1 MKRSLCPRAVAALGV
16 TLILLI
22 LALPSV
28 PAAAAV
34 DPSLLAGLE
43 ARSIGP
49 AAMSGRIAAIE
60 SSSAHP
66 EIVYVG
72 AATGGVWKTT
82 DGGTTWNPIFDDQ
95 PVASIGAIALDPQN
109 PDVVWVGTG
118 EGNPRNSVSVG
129 NGVYKSLDGGHTWK
143 HLGLDKTEHIDRILV
158 DPNDSQ
164 VAYVAALGQIWG
176 ENPER
181 GVYKTDDGGKS
192 WKRVLYVDERTGV
205 ADMVM
210 DPSNPRKLF
219 AAMWDFR
226 RWPWA
231 FRSGGPGSGL
241 FVTYD
246 GGATWKKLTEE
257 DGLPKG
263 NLGRIGIAIAPSD
276 PSTVYALVEAE
287 QSALVRSTDGGR
299 TWKAVNTDSDVNPR
313 PFYFAHI
320 FVDSADPGR
329 IYRLFTTLSVSE
341 DAGKTFTPMAARAL
355 HADHH
360 AFWIDPKNPLHIW
373 DGNDGGVGESHDRG
387 ATWRFMQ
394 NLPVGQFYHV
404 RLDNAVP
411 YNVYGGLQDNGSWKG
426 PSNVWEQSGIR
437 NHHWSE
443 VGFGDGFDTV
453 PDPNDPMRGYA
464 MSQEGHL
471 LRWDLRTGE
480 RKDIRPA
487 GPNGEEPRFNW
498 NAGIAIDPFDP
509 NTLYFGSQWVHKTTD
524 RGDSWTIISPDLTS
538 NNPEWQKQD
547 QSGGITIDASGAES
561 FTTILSIAPSPVQRG
576 VLWVGS
582 DDGRLHVTK
591 DGGKSWDSVEKNVH
605 GVPADTWIPNI
616 APSPYDAGTA
626 FVVFD
631 NHRRSDWTPYVYKT
645 TDYGK
650 TWTSLA
656 TKNLW
661 GYALSIV
668 QDPVDRDLLFL
679 GTEFGLWASQ
689 DGGRSWMKW
698 TKGIPTVSVMGLA
711 IHPREHDLVV
721 ATHGRGLYILDD
733 IRPLRTL
740 TEDTQKQPLHLFPI
754 PDAQQYRVAQGAG
767 MRSPGDADFR
777 GRTRPY
783 GALITYS
790 LNAPGLPHPDADKER
805 ERKDTARS
813 ETISNTAKPPKPAA
827 PRAIGAP
834 PQPQGGEPLAGTG
847 AAGMAPG
854 GEEGTDEGRGGRGKG
869 PKTKIE
875 ILDASGKVI
884 RTFDGP
890 AKLGVNRV
898 PWDLRL
904 ESPRRIPRKNDTGGE
919 ENEFRR
925 GRGPDALPGTYT
937 VRVSYGAQKAEGK
950 VNVQGDPRFQIPS
963 DAREANFKA
972 LQRATH
978 LLNTVTDAVDRIA
991 RTRTDVNAVTAK
1003 LRRQDEEA
1011 KQAHP
1016 GASDTENPAH
1026 KDLLASGRRLIQ
1038 SLDKIERRFW
1048 QGEAP
1053 RALMRNVDFE
1063 SRIGGTARSLGSS
1076 WDSPTPA
1083 QLAYLDREEKD
1094 LSAALADLNKLFA
1107 EDVAAFRA
1115 KVRDAKVELLPDVT
1129 PLRIEAPPSK

>member
-1 MKRSLCPRAVAALGV
+1 MKRSLCIFAAAALG
-16 TLILLI
+16 
-22 LALPSV
+22 ALP
-28 PAAAAV
+28 AAAV

-66 EIVYVG
+66 ELVYAG
-72 AATGGVWKTT
+72 SASGGVWKST
-82 DGGTTWNPIFDDQ
+82 DGGTTWTPVFDDQ

-129 NGVYKSLDGGHTWK
+129 NGIYKSLDGGHTWR
-143 HLGLDKTEHIDRILV
+143 HLGLDKTEHIDRVLV
-158 DPNDSQ
+158 DPTDPR
-164 VAYVAALGQIWG
+164 VAYVAALGQVWG

-181 GVYKTDDGGKS
+181 GVYKTEDGGTT
-192 WKRVLYVDERTGV
+192 WKRVLYADERTGA
-205 ADMVM
+205 ADLVM

-246 GGATWKKLTEE
+246 GGATWKKQTEE

-263 NLGRIGIAIAPSD
+263 DLGRIGLAIAPSD
-276 PSTVYALVEAE
+276 PSVVYALVEAE
-287 QSALVRSTDGGR
+287 QSALLRSSDGGR
-299 TWKAVNTDSDVNPR
+299 TWKAVNTDPDISPR

-329 IYRLFTTLSVSE
+329 IYRMATNVSVS
-341 DAGKTFTPMAARAL
+341 DDGGKTFTTIGARAL
-355 HADHH
+355 HSDHH
-360 AFWIDPKNPLHIW
+360 AFWIDPKNALHIW
-373 DGNDGGVGESHDRG
+373 DGNDGGIGESRDRG
-387 ATWRFMQ
+387 ATWRFVQ

-443 VGFGDGFDTV
+443 VGGGDGFDTV
-453 PDPNDPMRGYA
+453 PDPNDPLRGYA

-471 LRWDLRTGE
+471 LRWDLHTGE

-509 NTLYFGSQWVHKTTD
+509 NTLYFGSQWLHKSTD

-538 NNPEWQKQD
+538 NNPAWQKQD

-561 FTTILSIAPSPVQRG
+561 FTTILAIAPSPVQRG
-576 VLWVGS
+576 VLWVGT
-582 DDGRLHVTK
+582 DDGRLHVTR
-591 DGGKSWDSVEKNVH
+591 DGGKTWDSLEKNVR

-631 NHRRSDWTPYVYKT
+631 NHRRSDWAPYVYKT

-668 QDPVDRDLLFL
+668 QDPVDKDLLFL
-679 GTEFGLWASQ
+679 GTEFGLWVSQ
-689 DGGRSWMKW
+689 DGGKSWMKW
-698 TKGIPTVSVMGLA
+698 TQGIPTVSVMGLA
-711 IHPREHDLVV
+711 IHPREHDLVI
-721 ATHGRGLYILDD
+721 ATHGRGLYVIDD
-733 IRPLRTL
+733 VRPLRTL
-740 TEDTQKQPLHLFPI
+740 SDDLQKKPLHLFSI
-754 PDAQQYRVAQGAG
+754 PDAQQYRSAQGAG

-783 GALITYS
+783 GALVTYS
-790 LNAPGLPHPDADKER
+790 LNGPGLPHPDAEKER
-805 ERKDTARS
+805 ERKEGERADK
-813 ETISNTAKPPKPAA
+813 AKPKAA
-827 PRAIGAP
+827 PQEAGAP
-834 PQPQGGEPLAGTG
+834 PQPEGGKPLAGTTEE
-847 AAGMAPG
+847 PKR
-854 GEEGTDEGRGGRGKG
+854 EEGGDEGRGRGKG

-890 AKLGVNRV
+890 AKLGVNRAA
-898 PWDLRL
+898 WDLRL
-904 ESPRRIPRKNDTGGE
+904 DAPRRIPRKVDPGE

-925 GRGPDALPGTYT
+925 GRGADVLPGIYT
-937 VRVSYGAQKAEGK
+937 VRVTYGGHKAEGP
-950 VNVQGDPRFQIPS
+950 VNVLADPRFQIPRE
-963 DAREANFKA
+963 AREANFKA
-972 LQRATH
+972 IRRATN
-978 LLNTVTDAVDRIA
+978 LVGTVTDAVDRIT
-991 RTRTDVNAVTAK
+991 RTRSDVNTIAGK

-1011 KQAHP
+1011 KR
-1016 GASDTENPAH
+1016 TNPSAEDPAR
-1026 KDLLASGRRLIQ
+1026 KELLASARRLVR
-1038 SLDKIERRFW
+1038 SLDTFEKRFW
-1048 QGEAP
+1048 QGENP
-1053 RALMRNVDFE
+1053 KALVRNTDFE

-1076 WDSPTPA
+1076 WDAPTPA

-1094 LSAALADLNKLFA
+1094 LSATLAELNKFFA

-1115 KVRDAKVELLPDVT
+1115 KVRDAKVDLLPDDP
-1129 PLRIEAPPSK
+1129 PLQVSAPPSQ

>member
-1 MKRSLCPRAVAALGV
+1 MKRSLRFRAAAAPG
-16 TLILLI
+16 
-22 LALPSV
+22 LALALVSLAAN
-28 PAAAAV
+28 PAPLAAAV
-34 DPSLLAGLE
+34 DPALLAGLE

-60 SSSAHP
+60 SSPAHP

-72 AATGGVWKTT
+72 AATGGLWKSVN
-82 DGGTTWNPIFDDQ
+82 GGTNWEPIFDDQ
-95 PVASIGAIALDPQN
+95 PVASIGAIALDPHN

-129 NGVYKSLDGGHTWK
+129 NGVYKSLDGGHTWR

-158 DPNDSQ
+158 DPDDPQ
-164 VAYVAALGQIWG
+164 VAYVGALGQVWG

-181 GVYKTDDGGKS
+181 GVYKTEDGGAT

-205 ADMVM
+205 ADLVM
-210 DPSNPRKLF
+210 DPANPRKLF
-219 AAMWDFR
+219 AALWDFQR
-226 RWPWA
+226 QPWT

-241 FVTYD
+241 YVTYD
-246 GGATWKKLTEE
+246 GGATWKKQTED

-263 NLGRIGIAIAPSD
+263 QLGRIGLAIAPSE
-276 PSTVYALVEAE
+276 PNVVYALVEAA
-287 QSALVRSTDGGR
+287 QSALLRSNDGGR

-313 PFYFAHI
+313 PFYFDHI

-329 IYRLFTTLSVSE
+329 LYRLFTNLSVS
-341 DAGKTFTPMAARAL
+341 DDGGKTFTLIGARAL

-360 AFWIDPKNPLHIW
+360 AFWIDPRNPLHIW
-373 DGNDGGVGESHDRG
+373 DGNDGGAYESHDRG

-453 PDPNDPMRGYA
+453 PDPNDTMRGYS

-471 LRWDLRTGE
+471 MRWDLRTGE

-509 NTLYFGSQWVHKTTD
+509 NTLYFGSQWLHKTTD
-524 RGDSWTIISPDLTS
+524 RGDSWTILSPDLTT
-538 NNPEWQKQD
+538 NNPEWQKAD
-547 QSGGITIDASGAES
+547 QSGGITIDATGAES
-561 FTTILSIAPSPVQRG
+561 FTTILAIAPSPVQRG
-576 VLWVGS
+576 VIWVGT
-582 DDGRLHVTK
+582 DDGRLHVTR
-591 DGGKSWDSVEKNVH
+591 DGGKSWDSLEKNVH
-605 GVPADTWIPNI
+605 GVPANTWIPHI
-616 APSPYDAGTA
+616 SPSPSDAGTA

-631 NHRRSDWTPYVYKT
+631 NHRRSDWTPYVYRT

-661 GYALSIV
+661 GYALAIE
-668 QDPVDRDLLFL
+668 QDPVDKNLLFL
-679 GTEFGLWASQ
+679 GTEFGLWVSQ
-689 DGGRSWMKW
+689 DGGKSWMKW
-698 TKGIPTVSVMGLA
+698 THGVPTVSVMDLA
-711 IHPREHDLVV
+711 IHPREHDLVI
-721 ATHGRGLYILDD
+721 ATHGRGLYIIDD

-740 TEDTQKQPLHLFPI
+740 TEETQKQPLHLFPVA
-754 PDAQQYRVAQGAG
+754 DAQQARIGQGAG
-767 MRSPGDADFR
+767 MRVPGDADFR

-805 ERKDTARS
+805 EHGEHA
-813 ETISNTAKPPKPAA
+813 EHGEHGEYGEHAA
-827 PRAIGAP
+827 PQATGAP
-834 PQPQGGEPLAGTG
+834 PHPQGGQPLAGTP
-847 AAGMAPG
+847 AEPKRDDEA
-854 GEEGTDEGRGGRGKG
+854 DEGRGGRGRGPTG
-869 PKTKIE
+869 PKTKVE
-875 ILDASGKVI
+875 ILDAAGKVI

-890 AKLGVNRV
+890 AKLGVNRAA
-898 PWDLRL
+898 WDLRFDA
-904 ESPRRIPRKNDTGGE
+904 PRRIPRRNDAGGE

-950 VNVQGDPRFQIPS
+950 VNLLGDPRYQIAS
-963 DAREANFKA
+963 GAREANFKA
-972 LQRATH
+972 LQRATA
-978 LLNTVTDAVDRIA
+978 LSNAVVDAVDRIT
-991 RTRTDVNAVTAK
+991 RTRTDVNAVAAK
-1003 LRRQDEEA
+1003 LRKQDEDA
-1011 KQAHP
+1011 KR
-1016 GASDTENPAH
+1016 TNPAAEDPAR
-1026 KDLLASGRRLIQ
+1026 KDLLAAARRLNQ
-1038 SLDKIERRFW
+1038 GLEKLERRFW

-1053 RALMRNVDFE
+1053 KHLLRNTDFE
-1063 SRIGGTARSLGSS
+1063 SRIGGTARGIGSS
-1076 WDSPTPA
+1076 WDPPTPA

-1094 LSAALADLNKLFA
+1094 LNVALADLNKFFA

-1115 KVRDAKVELLPDVT
+1115 KVRDVKIELLPDT
-1129 PLRIEAPPSK
+1129 APLQIEGAPSK